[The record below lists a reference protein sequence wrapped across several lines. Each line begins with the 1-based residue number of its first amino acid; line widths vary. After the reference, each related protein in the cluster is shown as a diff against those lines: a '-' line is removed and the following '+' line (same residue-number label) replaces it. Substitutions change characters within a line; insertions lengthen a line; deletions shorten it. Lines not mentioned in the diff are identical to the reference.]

1 MKNNVKKQRKHGNFY
16 RLLLDSILRLNNPL
30 WKQINISQIKI
41 NENGQ
46 KCLIYYTVFGNT
58 LANNITIFLKKNTGV
73 LKKMM
78 SSKWK
83 GRTMPELI
91 FIYDQILT
99 EAEKVQKI
107 LQNLK
112 NDK

>member
-1 MKNNVKKQRKHGNFY
+1 
-16 RLLLDSILRLNNPL
+16 
-30 WKQINISQIKI
+30 
-41 NENGQ
+41 
-46 KCLIYYTVFGNT
+46 
-58 LANNITIFLKKNTGV
+58 
-73 LKKMM
+73 
-78 SSKWK
+78 
-83 GRTMPELI
+83 MPELI